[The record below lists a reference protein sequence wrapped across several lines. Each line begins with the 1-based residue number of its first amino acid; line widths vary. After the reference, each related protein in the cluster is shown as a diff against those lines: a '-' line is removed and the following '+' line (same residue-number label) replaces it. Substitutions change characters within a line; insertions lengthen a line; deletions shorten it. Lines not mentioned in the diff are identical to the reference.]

1 MKNLAVFAA
10 LGLAACG
17 PVQYD
22 NSAQL
27 AANLEAEADRLENMA
42 NAAGAGESR
51 NNPTVSE
58 NWSYREEKDEMR
70 GSTSRWA
77 SVDATKDIT
86 LDFPYGSSRPSLTV
100 RFMKQ
105 YGTDV
110 MLSLNGQITCRSYN
124 QDTVSVKFDDGSI
137 KAWRCLSSD
146 DGDSSTAFIS
156 PAKPFIAALKRAK
169 TVTIEAPIYQ
179 AGKQQMTFE
188 VAGLNWD

>member
-1 MKNLAVFAA
+1 MKKLNILCAV
-10 LGLAACG
+10 GLASCSPSPQG
-17 PVQYD
+17 
-22 NSAQL
+22 NSEQI
-27 AANLEAEADRLENMA
+27 AANLEADADLLDNMA
-42 NAAGAGESR
+42 NVDGTDGASD
-51 NNPTVSE
+51 TASTSA

-105 YGTDV
+105 HGTDV

-124 QDTVSVKFDDGSI
+124 GDTVSVKFDDGSI
-137 KAWRCLSSD
+137 KEWNCLSSA

-156 PAKPFIAALKRAK
+156 PAKPFIAALKNSK
-169 TVTIEAPIYQ
+169 KVTIEAPIYQ
-179 AGKQQMTFE
+179 AGNEQITFHIE
-188 VAGLNWD
+188 GLKWE